1 MVVKNNGFIESS
13 FKFNFKC
20 FPLFFFCF
28 ELIFWLSS
36 FTLFFFCANFYYM
49 RFYCRENES
58 IISYLA
64 NLLYFSITLFF
75 FIFYFF
81 DSVSHSDE
89 VTVGFILATEK
100 EERYKKDKMFFL
112 DEAEKLGMKVFY
124 DHADNSIQRQ
134 KELLTNLEAKGI
146 KFLVIQPVDSSLLS
160 SEIQKLYSKGIKI
173 IAYDRIIYDADI
185 DFFVTH
191 DSRMVGIIQ
200 AQEAV
205 KYVGDKGNY
214 VILAGGKNHSVAK
227 QITSGNLLVLD
238 KYPGMKRLGIFYHEN
253 WDEKESYK
261 TMKELLKKTKNIDV
275 VLANNSSLI
284 RGAIRALEE
293 EGMKNVFTA
302 GADADL
308 ENCRLIIKGK
318 QNIDVLKP
326 IEPLARTAARV
337 VYSLSQGR
345 VPQYNEKMNN
355 GKVDVKVILIPVHLV
370 SISTIDE
377 VIIKPGIHSREAIYG
392 K

>member
-1 MVVKNNGFIESS
+1 M
-13 FKFNFKC
+13 
-20 FPLFFFCF
+20 
-28 ELIFWLSS
+28 
-36 FTLFFFCANFYYM
+36 
-49 RFYCRENES
+49 
-58 IISYLA
+58 
-64 NLLYFSITLFF
+64 
-75 FIFYFF
+75 IFYFRKNENI
-81 DSVSHSDE
+81 VSYLVLSFSLTLFSFIFGFFNPVSYSDE
-89 VTVGFILATEK
+89 VKVGFILATEK

-124 DHADNSIQRQ
+124 DQADNSIQRQ
-134 KELLTNLEAKGI
+134 KELIVNLEDKGV
-146 KFLVIQPVDSSLLS
+146 KVLVIQPVDSSLLS
-160 SEIQKLYSKGIKI
+160 EEIQKLHSKGIKI
-173 IAYDRIIYDADI
+173 VAYDRIIYDADI

-205 KYVGDKGNY
+205 KYTGGKGNY

-227 QITSGNLLVLD
+227 QITSGNLLILD

-253 WDEKESYK
+253 WDEKESYR
-261 TMKELLKKTKNIDV
+261 TMKELLRKTKDINV

-284 RGAIRALEE
+284 RGAIKALEE
-293 EGMKNVFTA
+293 EGGKDVFTA

-318 QNIDVLKP
+318 QNIDILKP

-337 VYSLSQGR
+337 AYSLSQGKI
-345 VPQYNEKMNN
+345 PQYNEKMNN

-370 SISTIDE
+370 SISTIDD

>member
-1 MVVKNNGFIESS
+1 
-13 FKFNFKC
+13 
-20 FPLFFFCF
+20 
-28 ELIFWLSS
+28 
-36 FTLFFFCANFYYM
+36 M

-134 KELLTNLEAKGI
+134 KELLTNLEGKGI

-173 IAYDRIIYDADI
+173 ISYDRIIYDADI